1 MVVKLLTTSVR
12 EVFIGL
18 TQQLTKQMSMLR
30 DLGLKGWEVCAFNY
44 HGNEL
49 LLKREIEDEQ

>member
-1 MVVKLLTTSVR
+1 MKRWEYKIERISS
-12 EVFIGL
+12 FSSA
-18 TQQLTKQMSMLR
+18 MSMLR

-44 HGNEL
+44 HGDEL